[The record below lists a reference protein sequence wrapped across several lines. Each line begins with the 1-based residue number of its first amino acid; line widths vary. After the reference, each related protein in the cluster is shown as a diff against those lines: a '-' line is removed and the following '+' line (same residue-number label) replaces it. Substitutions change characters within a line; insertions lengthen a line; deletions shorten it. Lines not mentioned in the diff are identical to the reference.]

1 MGVSLLKIM
10 NKTTA
15 KIAIFTLI
23 LSVIIFSPRFILGQ
37 TDYTNDEENA
47 EVKELNQQ
55 ISGKREELK
64 KLQEKQKA
72 YTEAIRQ
79 KQEEKASLE
88 NQLSI
93 LDNRMVKAELDIDGA
108 QIEIERTNLEIQK
121 TDGEI
126 TSNNKEIAK
135 EKEQIE
141 TALKLIDK
149 EDQTNTL
156 EIFLL
161 HNSLTDFLNQV
172 KYLEDI
178 NKEMGKSLD
187 SLKEQE
193 ENLRK
198 NREFLDQKNKELA
211 KLKEEFENKKL
222 ALQSEKENKNFI
234 LEQALSSE
242 KEYQRLLA
250 RARQEQQQASIDI
263 KNAEQEVRE
272 RISKISK
279 KELEFNDAGLIW
291 PVPRNIITAYF
302 HDPDYP
308 FRYIFEHPAV
318 DIRAGQGTPIRA
330 AASGYVARA
339 RDAGRGYSYI
349 MIIHGN
355 EISTV
360 YGHVSKIYVKED
372 EYVIQGQTIGLSGG
386 LPGTPGAGG
395 LTTGPHLHF
404 EVRSGGIPVNPL
416 EYLP

>member
-1 MGVSLLKIM
+1 M
-10 NKTTA
+10 NKTKA
-15 KIAIFTLI
+15 KISIFTLI
-23 LSVIIFSPRFILGQ
+23 LGVIIFSPHFILGQ
-37 TDYTNDEENA
+37 TDYTNGEENA

-64 KLQEKQKA
+64 KLQEKQRA

-126 TSNNKEIAK
+126 SNNKKEIAK
-135 EKEQIE
+135 EREQIE

-149 EDQTNTL
+149 EDRTNTL

-193 ENLRK
+193 ENLKK
-198 NREFLDQKNKELA
+198 NRKFLDQKNKELA

-250 RARQEQQQASIDI
+250 RAKEEQQQASIDI

-272 RISKISK
+272 KISKISK